1 LQQVERAMRIRA
13 RAMTG
18 VAPAPVA
25 LRTPLVKRLAL
36 DLPNWDT
43 EGRYKPALSLELE
56 SGIREMRIIALLS
69 VACVS
74 LSLVAG
80 PQPASALPGLGLSQS
95 AKSQA
100 AGANI
105 DRIEFR
111 RRPDG
116 SVWYQRPDPNSQG
129 PYLFYYRGFAYP
141 YYPGYTYRLSRGEL
155 RPYDRPHRVK
165 VVE

>member
-1 LQQVERAMRIRA
+1 
-13 RAMTG
+13 
-18 VAPAPVA
+18 
-25 LRTPLVKRLAL
+25 
-36 DLPNWDT
+36 
-43 EGRYKPALSLELE
+43 
-56 SGIREMRIIALLS
+56 MRIIALLS
-69 VACVS
+69 VASVS
-74 LSLVAG
+74 LMLTAA
-80 PQPASALPGLGLSQS
+80 PQPASAMPASGLGHV
-95 AKSQA
+95 
-100 AGANI
+100 AGQPGTTAVEK
-105 DRIEFR
+105 IEFR

>member
-1 LQQVERAMRIRA
+1 
-13 RAMTG
+13 
-18 VAPAPVA
+18 
-25 LRTPLVKRLAL
+25 
-36 DLPNWDT
+36 
-43 EGRYKPALSLELE
+43 
-56 SGIREMRIIALLS
+56 MRIIALLS

-74 LSLVAG
+74 LTMAAA
-80 PQPASALPGLGLSQS
+80 PQPASAMPASGLGRVAQQS
-95 AKSQA
+95 
-100 AGANI
+100 GATAI
-105 DRIEFR
+105 EQIEFR

>member
-1 LQQVERAMRIRA
+1 MRVRA
-13 RAMTG
+13 RAMTR
-18 VAPAPVA
+18 VALGPVA
-25 LRTPLVKRLAL
+25 LRTPLVKQLAL
-36 DLPNWDT
+36 DLSNWDRRR
-43 EGRYKPALSLELE
+43 RYKPTLSLELE
-56 SGIREMRIIALLS
+56 LGIREMRIIALLS

-74 LSLVAG
+74 LLLAAA

-100 AGANI
+100 AGANV

-116 SVWYQRPDPNSQG
+116 SIWYQRPDPNSQG

>member
-1 LQQVERAMRIRA
+1 
-13 RAMTG
+13 
-18 VAPAPVA
+18 
-25 LRTPLVKRLAL
+25 
-36 DLPNWDT
+36 
-43 EGRYKPALSLELE
+43 
-56 SGIREMRIIALLS
+56 MRIIALLP

-74 LSLVAG
+74 LMMAAA
-80 PQPASALPGLGLSQS
+80 PQPATAMPALGLGQV
-95 AKSQA
+95 AQPHA
-100 AGANI
+100 AGANLEKV
-105 DRIEFR
+105 EFR